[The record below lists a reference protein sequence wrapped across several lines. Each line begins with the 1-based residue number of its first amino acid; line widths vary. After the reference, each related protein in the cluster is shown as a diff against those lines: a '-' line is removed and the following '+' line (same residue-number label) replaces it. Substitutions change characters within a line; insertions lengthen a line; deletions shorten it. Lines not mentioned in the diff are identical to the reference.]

1 MSSALHIQATILPG
15 HRIEIVS
22 PELPEGGTVD
32 VFVVLRGAVS
42 PGGRRQVL
50 QLPLEERRRLMTEQA
65 EKLAGEYADS
75 SERSDWQGGDIVE
88 S

>member
-32 VFVVLRGAVS
+32 VLSSCEARFR
-42 PGGRRQVL
+42 P
-50 QLPLEERRRLMTEQA
+50 LMTEQA